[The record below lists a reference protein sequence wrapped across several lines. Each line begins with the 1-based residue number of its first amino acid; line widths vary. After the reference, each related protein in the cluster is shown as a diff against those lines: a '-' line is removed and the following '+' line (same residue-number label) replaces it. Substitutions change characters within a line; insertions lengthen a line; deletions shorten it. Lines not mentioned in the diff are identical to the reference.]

1 MAIEYKKDI
10 IDNGTINYQ
19 FFVKN
24 TIDNEIEEVWMI
36 APYHGDK
43 TLDQTEFDKCREK
56 LGLTNGD

>member
-1 MAIEYKKDI
+1 MAIEFKKDI
-10 IDNGTINYQ
+10 VDNETINYQ

-24 TIDNEIEEVWMI
+24 PIDNEIEEVWMI

-43 TLDQTEFDKCREK
+43 ALDEVEFNKCREK